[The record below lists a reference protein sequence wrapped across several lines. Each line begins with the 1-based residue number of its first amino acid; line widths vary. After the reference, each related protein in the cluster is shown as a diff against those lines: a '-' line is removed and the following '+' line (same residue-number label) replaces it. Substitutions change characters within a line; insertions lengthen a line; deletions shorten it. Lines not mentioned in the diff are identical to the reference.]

1 MARDTPPSENIS
13 THQIWNSYLKEYR
26 RYAPDT
32 ERDGRTD
39 SAITIWLPKFFWG
52 GGGGGHK
59 NNTCTSCV
67 LMALNILQLVASDS
81 VS

>member
-52 GGGGGHK
+52 GGHK